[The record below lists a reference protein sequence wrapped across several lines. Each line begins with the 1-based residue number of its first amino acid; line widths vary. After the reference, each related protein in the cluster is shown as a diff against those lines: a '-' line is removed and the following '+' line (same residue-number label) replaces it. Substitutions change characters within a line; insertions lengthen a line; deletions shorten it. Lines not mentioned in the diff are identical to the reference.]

1 METQLIEP
9 LTFFQLLIV
18 LGLVLGAVI
27 GLVIFLSK
35 RGFSFSKRGT
45 TVVFG
50 ENGEEIRIDKDQ
62 AYNLVVFLD
71 ALNTKDD
78 ITKIKNL
85 VFDRQKKFCKEK
97 IICFRDDLLNNFKT
111 VLLKEFDSE
120 IEVITHRDFL
130 YFSLLGEKAY
140 YQAMSLI
147 LDDFEE
153 NGLANKGDIDKYAY
167 DRSSS
172 VISSIE
178 SLFNSL
184 YSGITSVDKSAFD
197 EMWSR
202 MNDDF
207 YKELVLIYKT
217 AIRISKKGAE
227 KKNEYKR
234 HLYEKVREIEGISES
249 QFMRMFD
256 SIQSEDFLDI

>member
-1 METQLIEP
+1 MNQIIEP
-9 LTFFQLLIV
+9 LTFGQLLIILGIV
-18 LGLVLGAVI
+18 LVAIAGLAV
-27 GLVIFLSK
+27 FLTK
-35 RGFSFSKRGT
+35 KGFSFSKKGT

-50 ENGEEIRIDKDQ
+50 ENGEEIKIDKDQ

-78 ITKIKNL
+78 ISRIDNL

-97 IICFRDDLLNNFKT
+97 IICFRDDLLNNFKNI
-111 VLLKEFDSE
+111 LLKEFGSE
-120 IEVITHRDFL
+120 IEVISHRDFL

-167 DRSSS
+167 DRSSA
-172 VISSIE
+172 VILSLE

-184 YSGITSVDKSAFD
+184 YSGIAAISKIAFD
-197 EMWSR
+197 EMWR
-202 MNDDF
+202 DMRDDF

-217 AIRISKKGAE
+217 AIKISKKGAE
-227 KKNEYKR
+227 KKDEYKQ

-256 SIQSEDFLDI
+256 SVQSEDFLDI